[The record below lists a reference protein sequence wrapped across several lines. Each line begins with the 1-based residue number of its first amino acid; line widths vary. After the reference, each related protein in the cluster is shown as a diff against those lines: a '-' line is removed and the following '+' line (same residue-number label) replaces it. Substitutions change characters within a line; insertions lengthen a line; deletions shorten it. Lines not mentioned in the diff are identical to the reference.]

1 MRDGWFETP
10 LGEIVE
16 LGKGG
21 SWGQDEPGDGL
32 IQAICLRGTD
42 LAELIDGRVPAAPV
56 RWIKESELKKSSC
69 SKDMVLIE
77 TSGSKCGRS
86 IVLTQEILDK
96 FDLPVI
102 YSNFCRTLSIDINK
116 VTKEFVEIWF
126 SHHYANGLIPSYR
139 ATSAMPNLDVKALL
153 RVEIMRV
160 PPLPEQRR
168 IVDLISSVDSYIEA
182 LQQQSESAKRSRI
195 AVLYELLTA
204 GDEDWVET
212 TLGEIANWG
221 SGGTPKADNPKFY
234 DGEIPWC
241 VIGDLTESEVWET
254 EKRISSLGLSNSSAK
269 VIDPESVLL
278 AMYGAS
284 IGRTGISAIPM
295 ATNQAIAFAK
305 CDPNL
310 VLPKYLLAYLQTQ
323 KTKFVEMGQGAAQ
336 PNISQAI
343 IKTWPIVLPPIS
355 YQNYVVSTMN
365 VLEAT
370 LTALQFSIHSSK
382 LLRTSLLSGLLNGE
396 HEIPASYDKGMGVS

>member
-168 IVDLISSVDSYIEA
+168 IVDLISSVDTYLEA
-182 LQQQSESAKRSRI
+182 LRQQLESAKESRN
-195 AVLYELLTA
+195 AVLHEILQA
-204 GDEDWVET
+204 GGDDWVEHKLIDICEIYQPQT
-212 TLGEIANWG
+212 IAKSVMTDDGEFIVFGANG
-221 SGGTPKADNPKFY
+221 PIGRYHEFNHEKSEVVVTCRGATCGTINMTTPKTWITGNAMVVSP
-234 DGEIPWC
+234 I
-241 VIGDLTESEVWET
+241 TS
-254 EKRISSLGLSNSSAK
+254 K
-269 VIDPESVLL
+269 VSKNFLYWALVAGVDIQSVVS
-278 AMYGAS
+278 GS
-284 IGRTGISAIPM
+284 
-295 ATNQAIAFAK
+295 
-305 CDPNL
+305 
-310 VLPKYLLAYLQTQ
+310 
-323 KTKFVEMGQGAAQ
+323 AQ
-336 PNISQAI
+336 PQITREGLAPVKIKIPPLSQQNEIVDLISGFELNISHLKDSLSKA
-343 IKTWPIVLPPIS
+343 K
-355 YQNYVVSTMN
+355 
-365 VLEAT
+365 
-370 LTALQFSIHSSK
+370 AL
-382 LLRTSLLSGLLNGE
+382 RSGLLSDLLSGE
-396 HEIPASYDKGMGVS
+396 HEIPAGYDKVMGAA